1 MPKTSLFRFKTE
13 ETKTEPAKAKTESKP
28 KADSEPKHL
37 APEPSPQR
45 GSENEVQR
53 LAAAMSRAFEGMST
67 KIEKLDAKLKELGE
81 KPQVAPI
88 DMEAVA
94 KAAREANQEV
104 LKEASDAAKAA
115 TEAAQAAVKA
125 AEGAQQASI
134 DEIASLRRQLDAL
147 TRQLAMTP
155 AEAKE
160 KSEDVAKLHELRIRA
175 KGRKVALE
183 ERAEDAAALDAL
195 AD

>member
-1 MPKTSLFRFKTE
+1 MPKSSIFSFKKA
-13 ETKTEPAKAKTESKP
+13 ETKTEPKAKTEPKS

-37 APEPSPQR
+37 KPD
-45 GSENEVQR
+45 SESDVQR
-53 LAAAMSRAFEGMST
+53 LAAAMNKAFEGMST
-67 KIEKLDAKLKELGE
+67 KIEKLDAELKKLGE
-81 KPQVAPI
+81 KQVEPV

-94 KAAREANQEV
+94 KAAREANQEAF
-104 LKEASDAAKAA
+104 KEASDAAKAA

-125 AEGAQQASI
+125 AEGSQQASI
-134 DEIASLRRQLDAL
+134 KEIASLRRQLDAL